1 MNKGMRRVYLVT
13 TLALLLGGCASY
25 AWIKPDATP
34 EVMARDDASC
44 RAEARDLAGEYA
56 YSDGGAP
63 WGYPPW
69 QQGPMSPYADPSWRA
84 TAEQRVYKRCM
95 RGRGYDL
102 VRTDKKR

>member
-56 YSDGGAP
+56 
-63 WGYPPW
+63 
-69 QQGPMSPYADPSWRA
+69 
-84 TAEQRVYKRCM
+84 
-95 RGRGYDL
+95 
-102 VRTDKKR
+102 